1 MKMKKLMKKAIVFI
15 IALAVLMMTF
25 PALLIPAAAAPSGI
39 VMGDK
44 TADLSTMDTWRDL
57 FPANSTEQAGSV
69 WTDKSVFTD
78 ASAFADLLDAE
89 GNRISVTMNDADNNF
104 LVALSALA
112 SNKSIVGYSYMPT
125 DTMLVLDASA
135 SMGRSYYVD
144 DLVTAANS
152 AINKLLALN
161 NHNRI
166 GVVLYSGNSN
176 TGNSAGSTATVL
188 LPLDRYS
195 SATGIYLTN
204 SGQSSVSVPRN
215 TVRDGK
221 GNYVTA
227 KSKSVDGGTYIQNG
241 VYMAM
246 EELLEAD
253 TVIADGEVQAGTTRT
268 PIFVLMSDGEPTA
281 ATNNF
286 AGQNNTAN
294 TVGLGTSNI
303 GDGTAI
309 SDTVLRTAVDF
320 VNQLTAAYAAKVVDE
335 HYVSTAPLF
344 YTLGLGNNA
353 SLNSAVLDP
362 DNYTSTDSLWDAY
375 VDTALN
381 SNLLVD
387 IETVR
392 QQGGYPGNQREPDQ
406 TAIWKVA
413 EITSVDQKHYVTQ
426 YFSASNASGLV
437 SAFDRIVNQI
447 IIQSL
452 YYPTLV
458 QSGVHDHDGFIEFID
473 EIGHYM
479 EVKDIKGIL
488 LGDTLFTGERLAHN
502 FVETGG
508 DLIDQNGNWTEL
520 GDNVVWSVMERI
532 GIADAQTARDL
543 ITSAYNHKQL
553 YYDTATGQWS
563 NYIGWYADDNGNFMG
578 FWHEGHTE
586 EDIPTDAATGV
597 KATYI
602 NRSYGMMGE
611 VTGAH
616 HESDL
621 MYISTQVHTRIAD
634 NSVSFIWRVP
644 ASLIPL
650 VSYQVELNGANVNE
664 ATGATVEYTP
674 ADPIRVLFEVGMNED
689 INPLNVTDKV
699 VDRGEH
705 IRDLNNDGVS
715 DDGKYYFYSN
725 WWDDGNLSHE
735 NPSKVH
741 DTIAFFE
748 PSLQNER
755 YYYVEETTVFVKTGS
770 TYTKYL
776 GNRPTPTDGNTYYRE
791 YVVFEGD
798 ATSAEIVRHY
808 EIMSDATIGVLTDA
822 NRNADGSW
830 DVPPGT
836 VHRVLEPYNLEKGD
850 KTLTE
855 TLDYVRYPVIE
866 EIPVDHS
873 FHVGSLL
880 GNNGRLAVDIPQGI
894 KLTKKVDDSLYGTAE
909 TFTFTISGG
918 SLTGDQTA
926 YREDA
931 NGNLTKESVTFT
943 GGNATVTLKADESV
957 YLPELPVADYTVT
970 EVINGEYA
978 VKSVTVNGVAQTVGN
993 TVTAPV
999 TGYELTE
1006 VAYENRLVVT
1016 SGTIVVSKEVVIAD
1030 PNLTAKADQEFTF
1043 EWYNKATPNDKQTF
1057 SITADEVEVIANL
1070 SGGTYV
1076 INEINIPDGYT
1087 PRVNNVEVTV
1097 ASGTVEVHPVHFIN
1111 DYAPKSV
1118 KPVGLTVSGTKTLSG
1133 REWKAGDNFTFR
1145 LEAFQGA
1152 NWHQLAERTVSY
1164 NAGGNYNY
1172 AFDFANDSDLLSL
1185 GIELAGTHYFR
1196 VEEVVPTATLGG
1208 ITYDTD
1214 YRYFAVEVVD
1224 AAMDGQLEIVS
1235 ITAPAPA
1242 TVTGN
1247 GIHYTVDIDFTNHY
1261 QATVGDDLVITVDKT
1276 MTDLVGANTG
1286 RDGFTFGLFAVGGTN
1301 PILETA
1307 PTDQNGF
1314 ASLTLTFP
1322 ASVIP
1327 DGETSRTYHFEL
1339 REIVPDDAV
1348 AGMQY
1353 VTTPVPVTIVV
1364 EDNLDGTVTAYAVD
1378 NGTNVPG
1385 ITVGFEN
1392 VYDPADATV
1401 TLEAT
1406 KDLDG
1411 RDLNPNE
1418 FTFELTGDGITG
1430 KLEASNKADGLVTFP
1445 TLSFDRLG
1453 TYHYQIREQMG
1464 TVDGVTYDTN
1474 TVYQIE
1480 IIVTDDTD
1488 NDGVLNTEIKV
1499 DGNTVT
1505 AATMA
1510 AAMTITNT
1518 YKADDVTVT
1527 LEATKKLNGRPLALQ
1542 DGEFRFD
1549 LYEADANWV
1558 KGALLV
1564 DNATNLASGTVSLK
1578 EITYTTAGDHYY
1590 VIVEDE
1596 VDGNGITVDKQEY
1609 RVYVDVD
1616 DNLEGELIATV
1627 YVNDTKLTG
1636 AIADAIVFTNT
1647 YKAAEA
1653 TFLLTATKT
1662 LTGRELIDGE
1672 FKFDLL
1678 AEDGSVLQ
1686 DDVTLALQPDGTGLI
1701 TFASIALTEAKTYRF
1716 RVIEDEVD
1724 GKGITTH
1731 KTPYEVEVVVTD
1743 NNAGDLL
1750 ATVKVDGTEVIGD
1763 TAGTIVFANA
1773 YAPAENYIELVGN
1786 KTLTG
1791 RELANEEFSFE
1802 LYDANGAL
1810 IETVKNAAD
1819 GTIAFTPIR
1828 VTGTTT
1834 VTYTV
1839 KEVAGNAKGM
1849 TYDWTEY
1856 TVTVTVTDDKEGNL
1870 DIAYAIADQTGETKT
1885 AIEFVN
1891 LYTPEA
1897 PAPSPDTGD
1906 DLDMNLWLALLF
1918 VSGGCLFTIALF
1930 RKKERA
1936 TDK

>member
-44 TADLSTMDTWRDL
+44 TADLSTMDTWRDM
-57 FPANSTEQAGSV
+57 FPANSTEQAGRI

-78 ASAFADLLDAE
+78 ASAFTNLLDAE
-89 GNRISVTMNDADNNF
+89 GNPVSVNMNDADNHF

-135 SMGRSYYVD
+135 SMGRSNYVD
-144 DLVTAANS
+144 DLVSAANS
-152 AINKLLALN
+152 AINKLLTLN

-166 GVVLYSGNSN
+166 GVVLYSGNSV
-176 TGNSAGSTATVL
+176 TGNSDGSTATVL

-204 SGQSSVSVPRN
+204 DDQSSISVPSN
-215 TVRDGK
+215 TVRDGN
-221 GNYVTA
+221 GDYVRRT
-227 KSKSVDGGTYIQNG
+227 SKSVNGGTYIQNG

-246 EELLEAD
+246 GELLKTD

-286 AGQNNTAN
+286 AGQNNRTN

-303 GDGTAI
+303 GNGGSINDP
-309 SDTVLRTAVDF
+309 VLRNAVDF
-320 VNQLTAAYAAKVVDE
+320 VNQLTAAYATQAVDK
-335 HYVSTAPLF
+335 HYAATAPLF
-344 YTLGLGNNA
+344 YTLGLGANS
-353 SLNSAVLDP
+353 SLDSAVLDP
-362 DNYTSTDSLWDAY
+362 DNYTSTDSLWESY
-375 VDTALN
+375 VGTALG

-392 QQGGYPGNQREPDQ
+392 DNGRPNNQREPDQ
-406 TAIWKVA
+406 TAIEKLA

-426 YFSASNASGLV
+426 YFSASNAAGLV
-437 SAFDRIVNQI
+437 SAFDKIVNQI

-458 QSGVHDHDGFIEFID
+458 QTGVHDHDGFIEFID
-473 EIGHYM
+473 DIGHYM

-488 LGDTLFTGERLAHN
+488 LGDMLFTGELLAHN
-502 FVETGG
+502 FVADGG
-508 DLIDQNGNWTEL
+508 GMIDENGEWTEL
-520 GDNVVWSVMERI
+520 GHNVVWSVMERI
-532 GIADAQTARDL
+532 GIADVQVARDL

-553 YYDTATGQWS
+553 HYDPATGEWS

-586 EDIPTDAATGV
+586 ADIPTDADTGV

-634 NSVSFIWRVP
+634 NNVSFIWRVP
-644 ASLIPL
+644 AALIPI
-650 VSYQVELNGANVNE
+650 VSYQVELEGANINE
-664 ATGATVEYTP
+664 ATGATLEYMA
-674 ADPIRVLFEVGMNED
+674 ADPISVLFEVGLTED
-689 INPLNVTDKV
+689 IHLLNVSDKVTDKA
-699 VDRGEH
+699 EH
-705 IRDLNNDGVS
+705 IRDTNNDGIS

-725 WWDDGNLSHE
+725 WWNDGNLSHE
-735 NPSKVH
+735 NPSKVK
-741 DTIAFFE
+741 DTIVFFE

-755 YYYVEETTVFVKTGS
+755 YYYVEETAVFVKTGA
-770 TYTKYL
+770 TYTKYT
-776 GNRPTPTDGNTYYRE
+776 GDMPTSTDGNTYYRE

-798 ATSAEIVRHY
+798 ADSAEIVRHY
-808 EIMSDATIGVLTDA
+808 EVMSDATVSVLTAA
-822 NRNADGSW
+822 NRNADGTW
-830 DVPPGT
+830 DVPAGT

-866 EIPVDHS
+866 EIPATHS

-880 GNNGRLAVDIPQGI
+880 GNNGRLAVNIPQGI
-894 KLTKKVDDSLYGTAE
+894 KLTKTVDDSLYGTTE

-918 SLTGDQTA
+918 SLSGDQTA

-978 VKSVTVNGVAQTVGN
+978 VKSVTVNGVAQAVGN

-999 TGYELTE
+999 TRYELTE
-1006 VAYENRLVVT
+1006 VAYENQLVVT

-1057 SITADEVEVIANL
+1057 SITANEVEVIPNL

-1076 INEINIPDGYT
+1076 INEINLPDGYT
-1087 PRVNNVEVTV
+1087 PRINNVEVTV
-1097 ASGTVEVHPVHFIN
+1097 AAGTTEVYPVHFIN

-1133 REWKAGDNFTFR
+1133 RDWKAGDSFTFR
-1145 LEAFQGA
+1145 LEMLQGA
-1152 NWHQLAERTVSY
+1152 NWLELAERTVSY
-1164 NAGGNYNY
+1164 NAAGDYDY
-1172 AFDFANDSDLLSL
+1172 VFDFANDAELTTL
-1185 GIELAGTHYFR
+1185 GIEVAGTHYFR

-1214 YRYFAVEVVD
+1214 YRYFSVVVAD
-1224 AAMDGQLEIVS
+1224 TAMDGQLEIVS
-1235 ITAPAPA
+1235 VNAPAPA
-1242 TVTGN
+1242 TVTGS
-1247 GIHYTVDIDFTNHY
+1247 GIHYAVDIDFTNIY
-1261 QATVGDDLVITVDKT
+1261 EATVGDDLVITIDKT
-1276 MTDLVGANTG
+1276 MTDNVGANTG
-1286 RDGFTFGLFAVGGTN
+1286 RDGFTFGLFAVGGTT
-1301 PILETA
+1301 PILVTD

-1322 ASVIP
+1322 ASVIA

-1339 REIVPDDAV
+1339 REMVPDDAV

-1353 VTTPVPVTIVV
+1353 VTTPVPITIVV
-1364 EDNLDGTVTAYAVD
+1364 VDNLDGTVTAYAVD

-1401 TLEAT
+1401 KLEAT

-1430 KLEASNKADGLVTFP
+1430 KLEASNAASGLVTFP

-1453 TYHYQIREQMG
+1453 TYHYQVREQMG
-1464 TVDGVTYDTN
+1464 TVDGVTYDTT

-1488 NDGVLNTEIKV
+1488 NDGVLNAEIKV
-1499 DGNTVT
+1499 NGTTVT

-1518 YKADDVTVT
+1518 YKADDVTVE
-1527 LEATKKLNGRPLALQ
+1527 LAAAKKLDGRPLTLQ
-1542 DGEFRFD
+1542 DGEFHFD
-1549 LYEADANWV
+1549 LYEADANWT
-1558 KGALLV
+1558 KGTLLV
-1564 DNATNLASGTVSLK
+1564 DNVTNLASGAVSLK
-1578 EITYTTAGDHYY
+1578 TITYTAAGDHYY

-1596 VDGNGITVDKQEY
+1596 EDGNGITVDKQEY

-1616 DNLEGELIATV
+1616 DNLNGELVATV
-1627 YVNDTKLTG
+1627 YVNDTQLTG
-1636 AIADAIVFTNT
+1636 AIADTVVFTNT
-1647 YKAAEA
+1647 YKATEA
-1653 TFLLTATKT
+1653 TLLLTATKT
-1662 LTGRELIDGE
+1662 LTGRELMDGE

-1678 AEDGSVLQ
+1678 AEDGTVLQ
-1686 DDVTLALQPDGTGLI
+1686 DDVLLALQPDGTGLI

-1731 KTPYEVEVVVTD
+1731 KTPYEVEVTVTD
-1743 NNAGDLL
+1743 NNEGKLL

-1773 YAPAENYIELVGN
+1773 YAPAENFIELVGN

-1791 RELANEEFSFE
+1791 RDLTAEEFSFE
-1802 LYDANGAL
+1802 LYDANGNL
-1810 IETVKNAAD
+1810 IETIKNAAD
-1819 GTIAFTPIR
+1819 GSVVFTPIR
-1828 VTGTTT
+1828 VTGETTA
-1834 VTYTV
+1834 VYTI
-1839 KEVAGNAKGM
+1839 KEVAGNAKDI

-1870 DIAYAIADQTGETKT
+1870 DIAYAIADQTGAAKT

-1891 LYTPEA
+1891 LYTPEE

-1906 DLDMNLWLALLF
+1906 DLNMNLWLALLF
-1918 VSGGCLFTIALF
+1918 VSGGCLFTIALL
-1930 RKKERA
+1930 RRKERV

>member
-195 SATGIYLTN
+195 SATGVYLTN

-303 GDGTAI
+303 GDGSAI

-335 HYVSTAPLF
+335 HYASTTPLF

-406 TAIWKVA
+406 TAIKKVA

-458 QSGVHDHDGFIEFID
+458 QTGVHDHDGFIEFID

-520 GDNVVWSVMERI
+520 GNNVVWSVMERI

-586 EDIPTDAATGV
+586 ADIPTDAATGV

-634 NSVSFIWRVP
+634 NSISFIWRVP

-689 INPLNVTDKV
+689 INPLNITDKV

-741 DTIAFFE
+741 DTIVFFE

-798 ATSAEIVRHY
+798 ATSAEIVRYY

-855 TLDYVRYPVIE
+855 TLDYVRYPVIDE
-866 EIPVDHS
+866 NPADQTFYI
-873 FHVGSLL
+873 GSLL

-909 TFTFTISGG
+909 IFTFTISGG

-999 TGYELTE
+999 TRYELTE

-1133 REWKAGDNFTFR
+1133 RDWKAGDNFTFR
-1145 LEAFQGA
+1145 LEMLQGA

-1164 NAGGNYNY
+1164 NAGGDYNY
-1172 AFDFANDSDLLSL
+1172 VFDFANDSDLISL

-1214 YRYFAVEVVD
+1214 YRYFAVEVAD

-1261 QATVGDDLVITVDKT
+1261 KATVGDDLVITVDKT

-1464 TVDGVTYDTN
+1464 AVDGVTYDTN

-1527 LEATKKLNGRPLALQ
+1527 LEATKKLDGRPLALQ

-1549 LYEADANWV
+1549 LYEADTNWA

-1653 TFLLTATKT
+1653 TLLLTATKT
-1662 LTGRELIDGE
+1662 LTGRELVDGE

-1701 TFASIALTEAKTYRF
+1701 TFASIALIEAKTYRF

-1791 RELANEEFSFE
+1791 RELENEEFSFE

-1839 KEVAGNAKGM
+1839 KEVAGNAKGI